1 MDEKVYWDIAMST
14 SSDDRKETDITQ
26 LSQCSQSHCSC
37 IPGLPVSCVMLPLC
51 TFLGF
56 YGLGDSQCRTKSS
69 TTSRTDTEQHP
80 GRQAE
85 PLLSDVGWK
94 SKWVPP
100 FYATVWSKLKSG
112 GVCIELVDL
121 TVLIWTEKTFKTC
134 QHDYLTIFLCSRKWY
149 ARLYVIYAT

>member
-1 MDEKVYWDIAMST
+1 MTGKKLT
-14 SSDDRKETDITQ
+14 SHSWA
-26 LSQCSQSHCSC
+26 SVVSQSHYSC

-69 TTSRTDTEQHP
+69 TASWTDTEQHP

-85 PLLSDVGWK
+85 PLLSDEWCGMKVK
-94 SKWVPP
+94 QSSTL
-100 FYATVWSKLKSG
+100 YATVWSKLKSG